1 MKVVLINVDMN
12 PNHFFALITQ
22 IGVFSQID
30 QVFSDIF
37 QMDLKAHKAE
47 FEKNE
52 ARNEARKTDIHNK
65 MMASNDPKVIEQM
78 MTQYSKVIL
87 FISFLFI

>member
-52 ARNEARKTDIHNK
+52 ARKTDIHNK